1 MSTPQRLSRNY
12 TLNDNTSQA
21 YALFTELLNCSLLF
35 NNNFFVANGV
45 VKAGEALDDIKEKAN
60 LRSPHLIYCT
70 NLRKHCATIAQV
82 NVHCSANK
90 KCVVYIQNSI

>member
-1 MSTPQRLSRNY
+1 MI
-12 TLNDNTSQA
+12 TLHKLMLCLQSSC
-21 YALFTELLNCSLLF
+21 FLLF
-35 NNNFFVANGV
+35 NNKFFVANGV